1 MFLVVKRK
9 SLIMGFA
16 LVLAFA
22 ISLLCV
28 GVGNAQVVFFG
39 TSARKVPVYSVET
52 EEKVVA
58 LTFDAAW
65 GADKT
70 KGIIEIMNSY
80 GAKGTFFLVGFWI
93 DKYPE
98 ETKFIAESGFDIGNH
113 SETHPH
119 MTKLNKDDISAEIC
133 SVNDKLQKITGKS
146 PIYFRAPFG
155 DYNNLL
161 LSTLEEKGMV
171 GVQWSIDSLDWKG
184 LSGGQISERVL
195 PRVKN
200 GDIILFHNNSDHV
213 LDALPIVLE
222 GLKNKG
228 FKLVTLSELVATQ
241 NYKIDANG
249 VQHVTH

>member
-1 MFLVVKRK
+1 
-9 SLIMGFA
+9 
-16 LVLAFA
+16 
-22 ISLLCV
+22 
-28 GVGNAQVVFFG
+28 
-39 TSARKVPVYSVET
+39 
-52 EEKVVA
+52 
-58 LTFDAAW
+58 
-65 GADKT
+65 
-70 KGIIEIMNSY
+70 
-80 GAKGTFFLVGFWI
+80 
-93 DKYPE
+93 
-98 ETKFIAESGFDIGNH
+98 
-113 SETHPH
+113 
-119 MTKLNKDDISAEIC
+119 MTKLTKDEISAEIC

-161 LSTLEEKGMV
+161 LSTLEEKSMV

>member
-9 SLIMGFA
+9 SLIVGFA

-22 ISLLCV
+22 ISLVCV
-28 GVGNAQVVFFG
+28 SVGNAQVVFFG
-39 TSARKVPVYSVET
+39 TSTRKVPVYSVET

-70 KGIIEIMNSY
+70 KGIIEIMNNY

-98 ETKFIAESGFDIGNH
+98 ETKFIADSGFDIGNH
-113 SETHPH
+113 SENHPH
-119 MTKLNKDDISAEIC
+119 MTKLSKDDISTEIS
-133 SVNDKLQKITGKS
+133 SVNDKLQKITGKT

-161 LSTLEEKGMV
+161 LSTLEEKSMV

-184 LSGGQISERVL
+184 LSGGQISERIL

-200 GDIILFHNNSDHV
+200 GDIVLFHNNSDHV